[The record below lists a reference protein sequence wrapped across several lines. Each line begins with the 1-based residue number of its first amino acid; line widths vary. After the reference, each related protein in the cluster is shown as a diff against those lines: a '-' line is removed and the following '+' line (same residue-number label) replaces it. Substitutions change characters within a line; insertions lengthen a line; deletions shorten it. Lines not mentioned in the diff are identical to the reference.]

1 MNVKKRNNMKK
12 WLFYIVLVALCV
24 LSIYFVYHNED
35 YYDRSIAE
43 VTGVK
48 ITGTRD
54 VTDPNGN
61 EDRLYEQEVFATVKN
76 GPEKGRSILLSNT
89 YSRSKAY
96 DQEYKPGN
104 DLFVSINE
112 QTDGQGQLRGS
123 IDDVKRDT
131 YLVII
136 GWVFIFLMILVG
148 KRQGLYSLV
157 TLCVNA
163 VILSF
168 ALDSYLNHDRIGLLG
183 VCGLA
188 VLLFTSISLLL
199 VNGFNRKTY
208 AAVIST
214 LVATFVTLLI
224 SFIVIKATA
233 ANGLRYEEMQFLTRP
248 TETVFMA
255 GILVGCLGAVMDV
268 AITLS
273 ASIFTLYE
281 KNPSIST
288 KALKEAGF
296 EIGRDIM
303 GTMTNIMFFVY
314 ISGAMPML
322 ILYFKNASPLGFTLS
337 MNLSLEL
344 ARALTGGIGIVLA
357 IPIGIF
363 ISINLVNRRRA
374 VS

>member
-61 EDRLYEQEVFATVKN
+61 QDRLYEQEVFATVKN

-148 KRQGLYSLV
+148 KRQGIYSLG

-168 ALDSYLNHDRIGLLG
+168 AIDSYLNHDRIGLLG
-183 VCGLA
+183 MCGLA

>member
-148 KRQGLYSLV
+148 KRQGLYSLG

>member
-104 DLFVSINE
+104 DLFVSIIE

-148 KRQGLYSLV
+148 KRQGLYSLG

-183 VCGLA
+183 MCGLA

>member
-24 LSIYFVYHNED
+24 LSINFVYHNED

-148 KRQGLYSLV
+148 KRQGLYSLG

>member
-1 MNVKKRNNMKK
+1 MNRKKQINLKK
-12 WLFYIVLVALCV
+12 WLLYIALIVLCIT
-24 LSIYFVYHNED
+24 SIYFVHHNEN
-35 YYDRSIAE
+35 YYDRPIAE
-43 VTGVK
+43 VTDVK
-48 ITGTRD
+48 VTGTRD
-54 VTDPNGN
+54 ITDPNGN
-61 EDRLYEQEVFATVKN
+61 KDRLHEQEVHASVKN
-76 GPEKGRSILLSNT
+76 GPEKGKEILLSNT
-89 YSRSKAY
+89 FSTSKAY

-112 QTDGQGQLRGS
+112 PDGQGQLKGS

-131 YLVII
+131 SLII
-136 GWVFIFLMILVG
+136 IAWVFIFLMVLVG
-148 KRQGLYSLV
+148 KRQGFYSLG
-157 TLCVNA
+157 TLCINA

-168 ALDSYLNHDRIGLLG
+168 ALDAYLSNDRIGLLAA
-183 VCGLA
+183 CGLA
-188 VLLFTSISLLL
+188 VVLFSSISLLL

-214 LVATFVTLLI
+214 LVATFVTLVI
-224 SFIVIKATA
+224 SFIVIKSTA

-255 GILVGCLGAVMDV
+255 GILVGCLGAIMDV

-273 ASIFTLYE
+273 SSIFTLYE
-281 KNPSIST
+281 KDPSIST
-288 KALKEAGF
+288 KVLKEAGL

-357 IPIGIF
+357 IPIGIAV
-363 ISINLVNRRRA
+363 SIYFVNKRRA

>member
-1 MNVKKRNNMKK
+1 MNRKKQINLKK
-12 WLFYIVLVALCV
+12 WLLYIALIVLCIT
-24 LSIYFVYHNED
+24 SIYFVHHNEN
-35 YYDRSIAE
+35 YYGRPIAE
-43 VTGVK
+43 VTDVK
-48 ITGTRD
+48 VTGTRD
-54 VTDPNGN
+54 ITDPNGN
-61 EDRLYEQEVFATVKN
+61 KDRLHEQEVHATVKN
-76 GPEKGRSILLSNT
+76 GPEKGKDILLSNT
-89 YSRSKAY
+89 FSTSKAY

-104 DLFVSINE
+104 DLFVSINDP
-112 QTDGQGQLRGS
+112 DGQGQLKGS

-131 YLVII
+131 SLII
-136 GWVFIFLMILVG
+136 IAWVFIFLMVLVG
-148 KRQGLYSLV
+148 KRQGFYSLG
-157 TLCVNA
+157 TLYINA

-168 ALDSYLNHDRIGLLG
+168 ALDAYLSNDRIGLLAA
-183 VCGLA
+183 CGLA
-188 VLLFTSISLLL
+188 VVLFSSISLLL

-214 LVATFVTLLI
+214 LVATFVTLVI
-224 SFIVIKATA
+224 SFIVIKSTA

-255 GILVGCLGAVMDV
+255 GILVGCLGAIMDV

-273 ASIFTLYE
+273 SSIFTLYE
-281 KNPSIST
+281 KDPSIST
-288 KALKEAGF
+288 KVLKEAGL

-357 IPIGIF
+357 IPIGIAV
-363 ISINLVNRRRA
+363 SIYFVNKRRA

>member
-1 MNVKKRNNMKK
+1 MKK

-61 EDRLYEQEVFATVKN
+61 QDRLYEQEVFATVKN

-148 KRQGLYSLV
+148 KRQGIYSLG

-168 ALDSYLNHDRIGLLG
+168 AIDSYLNHDRIGLLG
-183 VCGLA
+183 MCGLA

>member
-1 MNVKKRNNMKK
+1 MNVKKQINIKK
-12 WLFYIVLVALCV
+12 WLFYIVLIVLCAT
-24 LSIYFVYHNED
+24 SITFVHHNEN

-48 ITGTRD
+48 VTGTRD

-61 EDRLYEQEVFATVKN
+61 SDQLHEQEVRATVKN
-76 GPEKGRSILLSNT
+76 GPEKGKEILLSNT

-104 DLFVSINE
+104 DLFVSINDHA
-112 QTDGQGQLRGS
+112 DGQGQLKGS

-131 YLVII
+131 SLVII
-136 GWVFIFLMILVG
+136 AWVFIFLMILVG
-148 KRQGLYSLV
+148 KRQGFYSLG
-157 TLCVNA
+157 TLCINA

-168 ALDSYLNHDRIGLLG
+168 ALDAYLSHDRIGLLAA
-183 VCGLA
+183 CSLA
-188 VLLFTSISLLL
+188 VILFTSISLLF

-255 GILVGCLGAVMDV
+255 GILVGCLGAIMDV

-288 KALKEAGF
+288 KALREAGL

-363 ISINLVNRRRA
+363 ISIYFVNQRRA
-374 VS
+374 LS

>member
-24 LSIYFVYHNED
+24 LSIFFVYHNED

>member
-148 KRQGLYSLV
+148 KRQGLYSLG

-248 TETVFMA
+248 TETVFIA

-363 ISINLVNRRRA
+363 ISTNLVNRRRA

>member
-61 EDRLYEQEVFATVKN
+61 QDRLYEQEVFATVKN

-148 KRQGLYSLV
+148 KRQGLYSLG

-168 ALDSYLNHDRIGLLG
+168 AIDSYLNHDRIGLLG

>member
-1 MNVKKRNNMKK
+1 MNRKKQINLKK
-12 WLFYIVLVALCV
+12 WLLYIALIVLCIT
-24 LSIYFVYHNED
+24 SIYFVHHNEN
-35 YYDRSIAE
+35 YYDRPIAE
-43 VTGVK
+43 VTDVK
-48 ITGTRD
+48 VTGTRD
-54 VTDPNGN
+54 ITDPNGN
-61 EDRLYEQEVFATVKN
+61 KDRLHEQEVHATVKN
-76 GPEKGRSILLSNT
+76 GPEKGKEILLSNT
-89 YSRSKAY
+89 FSTSKAY

-112 QTDGQGQLRGS
+112 PDGQGQLKGS

-131 YLVII
+131 SLII
-136 GWVFIFLMILVG
+136 IAWVFIFLMALVG
-148 KRQGLYSLV
+148 KRQGFYSLG
-157 TLCVNA
+157 TLCINA

-168 ALDSYLNHDRIGLLG
+168 ALDAYLSNDRIGLLAA
-183 VCGLA
+183 CGLA
-188 VLLFTSISLLL
+188 VVLFSSISLLL

-214 LVATFVTLLI
+214 LVATFVTLVI
-224 SFIVIKATA
+224 SFIVIKSTA

-255 GILVGCLGAVMDV
+255 GILVGCLGAIMDV

-273 ASIFTLYE
+273 SSIFTLYE
-281 KNPSIST
+281 KDPSIST
-288 KALKEAGF
+288 KVLKEAGL

-357 IPIGIF
+357 IPIGIAV
-363 ISINLVNRRRA
+363 SIYFVNKRRA

>member
-1 MNVKKRNNMKK
+1 MNVKKQINIKK
-12 WLFYIVLVALCV
+12 WLFYIVLIVLCAT
-24 LSIYFVYHNED
+24 SITFVHHNEN

-43 VTGVK
+43 VTDVK
-48 ITGTRD
+48 VTGTRD

-61 EDRLYEQEVFATVKN
+61 SDRLHEQEVHATVKN
-76 GPEKGRSILLSNT
+76 GPEKGKDILLSNT

-104 DLFVSINE
+104 DLFVSINDHADE
-112 QTDGQGQLRGS
+112 QGQLKGS

-131 YLVII
+131 SLVII
-136 GWVFIFLMILVG
+136 AWVFIFLMILVG
-148 KRQGLYSLV
+148 KRQGFYSLG
-157 TLCVNA
+157 TLCINA

-168 ALDSYLNHDRIGLLG
+168 ALDAYLSHDRIGLLAA
-183 VCGLA
+183 CSLAA
-188 VLLFTSISLLL
+188 VLLTSISLLL
-199 VNGFNRKTY
+199 VNGFNRKSY

-214 LVATFVTLLI
+214 LVATFLTLLI

-255 GILVGCLGAVMDV
+255 GILVGCLGAIMDV
-268 AITLS
+268 AITIS

-288 KALKEAGF
+288 KALKEAGL

-363 ISINLVNRRRA
+363 ISIYFVNQRRA

>member
-148 KRQGLYSLV
+148 KRQGLYSLG

-357 IPIGIF
+357 IPIGIY
-363 ISINLVNRRRA
+363 ISTNLVNRRRA